1 MEKKEKEHIK
11 ICGISIW
18 RILAYFV
25 VYSVAGFII
34 ETIFG
39 LLTKGVLESR
49 KSFLYGPFCS
59 IYGLGAVLMI
69 LPLQKYKKNNYT
81 LFFAGFFIG
90 SIIEYMVSLVGEL
103 IFHIKWWDY
112 SDQMFNINGRICVL
126 FSLFWGLLAIYLML
140 DINPRID
147 KFIDFVKSK
156 IPANYMKTVII
167 FSILFLSFDL
177 GITVYALQMFSVR
190 IIHENNLNVSNKQL
204 MDTLYEKIYVNDQ
217 KQKDFSLRHRAV
229 RQPIHLSLSRP
240 EPEPAADGAGVAA
253 HHLRLYPV
261 FGGRAAER
269 HPRHLLHMVHRH
281 GAGKGVGRFPL
292 YPLFPA
298 GHGGH
303 GAGLPAY
310 RRDGQHLLSVP
321 FAAAGLCHAVPGST
335 GAAVLCHPRP
345 GEILWLFCGSTVGAQ
360 LSGRAAAAKAEPAAQ
375 HGERLAVLWPD
386 GLSFRPRVGTP

>member
-112 SDQMFNINGRICVL
+112 SDQIFNINGRICVL
-126 FSLFWGLLAIYLML
+126 FSLFWGLLAIYLMS

-204 MDTLYEKIYVNDQ
+204 VDTLYEKIYVNDQ
-217 KQKDFSLRHRAV
+217 KQKDFIYKFFDNEKMIKTFPNIKIEDVDGNILFFRDYVKDIKPYYYNFRTNS
-229 RQPIHLSLSRP
+229 HLKLKYL
-240 EPEPAADGAGVAA
+240 ENVD
-253 HHLRLYPV
+253 
-261 FGGRAAER
+261 
-269 HPRHLLHMVHRH
+269 
-281 GAGKGVGRFPL
+281 K
-292 YPLFPA
+292 
-298 GHGGH
+298 
-303 GAGLPAY
+303 
-310 RRDGQHLLSVP
+310 
-321 FAAAGLCHAVPGST
+321 
-335 GAAVLCHPRP
+335 
-345 GEILWLFCGSTVGAQ
+345 
-360 LSGRAAAAKAEPAAQ
+360 
-375 HGERLAVLWPD
+375 
-386 GLSFRPRVGTP
+386 

>member
-126 FSLFWGLLAIYLML
+126 FSLFWGLLAIYLMS
-140 DINPRID
+140 DVNPRID

-217 KQKDFSLRHRAV
+217 KQKDFIYKFFDNEKMIKTFPNIKIEDVDGNILFFRDYVKDIKPYYYNFRTNS
-229 RQPIHLSLSRP
+229 HLKLKYL
-240 EPEPAADGAGVAA
+240 ENVD
-253 HHLRLYPV
+253 
-261 FGGRAAER
+261 
-269 HPRHLLHMVHRH
+269 
-281 GAGKGVGRFPL
+281 K
-292 YPLFPA
+292 
-298 GHGGH
+298 
-303 GAGLPAY
+303 
-310 RRDGQHLLSVP
+310 
-321 FAAAGLCHAVPGST
+321 
-335 GAAVLCHPRP
+335 
-345 GEILWLFCGSTVGAQ
+345 
-360 LSGRAAAAKAEPAAQ
+360 
-375 HGERLAVLWPD
+375 
-386 GLSFRPRVGTP
+386 

>member
-217 KQKDFSLRHRAV
+217 KQKDFIYKFFDNEKMIKTFPNIKIEDVDGNILFFRDYVKDVKPYYYNFRTNS
-229 RQPIHLSLSRP
+229 HLKLKYL
-240 EPEPAADGAGVAA
+240 ENVD
-253 HHLRLYPV
+253 
-261 FGGRAAER
+261 
-269 HPRHLLHMVHRH
+269 
-281 GAGKGVGRFPL
+281 K
-292 YPLFPA
+292 
-298 GHGGH
+298 
-303 GAGLPAY
+303 
-310 RRDGQHLLSVP
+310 
-321 FAAAGLCHAVPGST
+321 
-335 GAAVLCHPRP
+335 
-345 GEILWLFCGSTVGAQ
+345 
-360 LSGRAAAAKAEPAAQ
+360 
-375 HGERLAVLWPD
+375 
-386 GLSFRPRVGTP
+386 

>member
-177 GITVYALQMFSVR
+177 GITVYALQMFSLR

-217 KQKDFSLRHRAV
+217 KQKDFIYKFFDNEKMIKTFPNIKIEDVDGNILFFRDYVKDIKPYYYNFRTNS
-229 RQPIHLSLSRP
+229 HLKLKYL
-240 EPEPAADGAGVAA
+240 ENVD
-253 HHLRLYPV
+253 
-261 FGGRAAER
+261 
-269 HPRHLLHMVHRH
+269 
-281 GAGKGVGRFPL
+281 K
-292 YPLFPA
+292 
-298 GHGGH
+298 
-303 GAGLPAY
+303 
-310 RRDGQHLLSVP
+310 
-321 FAAAGLCHAVPGST
+321 
-335 GAAVLCHPRP
+335 
-345 GEILWLFCGSTVGAQ
+345 
-360 LSGRAAAAKAEPAAQ
+360 
-375 HGERLAVLWPD
+375 
-386 GLSFRPRVGTP
+386 

>member
-126 FSLFWGLLAIYLML
+126 FSLFWGLLAIYLMS

-204 MDTLYEKIYVNDQ
+204 VDTLYEKIYVNDQ
-217 KQKDFSLRHRAV
+217 KQKDFIYKFFDNEKMIKTFPNIKIEDVDGNILFFRDYVKDIKPYYYNFRTNS
-229 RQPIHLSLSRP
+229 HLKLKYL
-240 EPEPAADGAGVAA
+240 ENVD
-253 HHLRLYPV
+253 
-261 FGGRAAER
+261 
-269 HPRHLLHMVHRH
+269 
-281 GAGKGVGRFPL
+281 K
-292 YPLFPA
+292 
-298 GHGGH
+298 
-303 GAGLPAY
+303 
-310 RRDGQHLLSVP
+310 
-321 FAAAGLCHAVPGST
+321 
-335 GAAVLCHPRP
+335 
-345 GEILWLFCGSTVGAQ
+345 
-360 LSGRAAAAKAEPAAQ
+360 
-375 HGERLAVLWPD
+375 
-386 GLSFRPRVGTP
+386 

>member
-1 MEKKEKEHIK
+1 MEETREKEHIK

-39 LLTKGVLESR
+39 ILTKGVLESR

-90 SIIEYMVSLVGEL
+90 SIIEYMVSLIGEL

-126 FSLFWGLLAIYLML
+126 FSLFWGLLAIYLMS

-156 IPANYMKTVII
+156 IPANYMKTII
-167 FSILFLSFDL
+167 IVSIVFLSFDL
-177 GITVYALQMFSVR
+177 GITAYALQMFNVR

-204 MDTLYEKIYVNDQ
+204 MDNLYEKVYINDQ
-217 KQKDFSLRHRAV
+217 KQKDFIYKFFDDEKMIKTFPNIKIEDVDGNILFFRNYVKDIKPYYYNFRANS
-229 RQPIHLSLSRP
+229 HLKLKYF
-240 EPEPAADGAGVAA
+240 EEVD
-253 HHLRLYPV
+253 Y
-261 FGGRAAER
+261 
-269 HPRHLLHMVHRH
+269 
-281 GAGKGVGRFPL
+281 
-292 YPLFPA
+292 
-298 GHGGH
+298 
-303 GAGLPAY
+303 
-310 RRDGQHLLSVP
+310 
-321 FAAAGLCHAVPGST
+321 
-335 GAAVLCHPRP
+335 
-345 GEILWLFCGSTVGAQ
+345 
-360 LSGRAAAAKAEPAAQ
+360 
-375 HGERLAVLWPD
+375 
-386 GLSFRPRVGTP
+386 

>member
-1 MEKKEKEHIK
+1 MEKKKKEHIK

-34 ETIFG
+34 KTIFG

-112 SDQMFNINGRICVL
+112 SDQMFNINGRICIL
-126 FSLFWGLLAIYLML
+126 FSLFWGLLAIYLMS

-217 KQKDFSLRHRAV
+217 KQKDFIYKFFDNEKMIKTFPNIKIEDVDGNILFFRDYVKDIKPYYYNFRTNS
-229 RQPIHLSLSRP
+229 HLKLNYL
-240 EPEPAADGAGVAA
+240 ENVE
-253 HHLRLYPV
+253 
-261 FGGRAAER
+261 
-269 HPRHLLHMVHRH
+269 
-281 GAGKGVGRFPL
+281 
-292 YPLFPA
+292 
-298 GHGGH
+298 
-303 GAGLPAY
+303 
-310 RRDGQHLLSVP
+310 
-321 FAAAGLCHAVPGST
+321 
-335 GAAVLCHPRP
+335 
-345 GEILWLFCGSTVGAQ
+345 
-360 LSGRAAAAKAEPAAQ
+360 
-375 HGERLAVLWPD
+375 
-386 GLSFRPRVGTP
+386 

>member
-177 GITVYALQMFSVR
+177 GLTVYALQMFSVR

-217 KQKDFSLRHRAV
+217 KQKDFIYKFFDNEKMIKTFPNIKIEDVDGNILFFRDYVKDIKPYYYNFRTNS
-229 RQPIHLSLSRP
+229 HLKLKYL
-240 EPEPAADGAGVAA
+240 ENVE
-253 HHLRLYPV
+253 
-261 FGGRAAER
+261 
-269 HPRHLLHMVHRH
+269 
-281 GAGKGVGRFPL
+281 
-292 YPLFPA
+292 
-298 GHGGH
+298 
-303 GAGLPAY
+303 
-310 RRDGQHLLSVP
+310 
-321 FAAAGLCHAVPGST
+321 
-335 GAAVLCHPRP
+335 
-345 GEILWLFCGSTVGAQ
+345 
-360 LSGRAAAAKAEPAAQ
+360 
-375 HGERLAVLWPD
+375 
-386 GLSFRPRVGTP
+386 

>member
-1 MEKKEKEHIK
+1 MEEIKKKEHIK

-39 LLTKGVLESR
+39 ILTKGVLESR

-90 SIIEYMVSLVGEL
+90 SIIEYMVSLIGEL

-126 FSLFWGLLAIYLML
+126 FSLFWGLLAIYLMS

-156 IPANYMKTVII
+156 IPANYMKTII
-167 FSILFLSFDL
+167 IVSIVFLSFDL
-177 GITVYALQMFSVR
+177 GITAYALQMFSVR

-204 MDTLYEKIYVNDQ
+204 MDNLYEKVYINYK
-217 KQKDFSLRHRAV
+217 KQKDFIYKFFDDEKMIKTFPNIKIEDVDGNILFFRNYVKDIKPYYYNFRANS
-229 RQPIHLSLSRP
+229 HLKLKYF
-240 EPEPAADGAGVAA
+240 EEVD
-253 HHLRLYPV
+253 Y
-261 FGGRAAER
+261 
-269 HPRHLLHMVHRH
+269 
-281 GAGKGVGRFPL
+281 
-292 YPLFPA
+292 
-298 GHGGH
+298 
-303 GAGLPAY
+303 
-310 RRDGQHLLSVP
+310 
-321 FAAAGLCHAVPGST
+321 
-335 GAAVLCHPRP
+335 
-345 GEILWLFCGSTVGAQ
+345 
-360 LSGRAAAAKAEPAAQ
+360 
-375 HGERLAVLWPD
+375 
-386 GLSFRPRVGTP
+386 

>member
-126 FSLFWGLLAIYLML
+126 FSLFWGLLAIYLMS

-167 FSILFLSFDL
+167 VSILFLSFDL

-217 KQKDFSLRHRAV
+217 KQKDFIYKFFDNEKMIKTFPNIKIEDVDGNILFFRDYVKDIKPYYYNFRTNF
-229 RQPIHLSLSRP
+229 HLKLKYL
-240 EPEPAADGAGVAA
+240 ENVE
-253 HHLRLYPV
+253 
-261 FGGRAAER
+261 
-269 HPRHLLHMVHRH
+269 
-281 GAGKGVGRFPL
+281 
-292 YPLFPA
+292 
-298 GHGGH
+298 
-303 GAGLPAY
+303 
-310 RRDGQHLLSVP
+310 
-321 FAAAGLCHAVPGST
+321 
-335 GAAVLCHPRP
+335 
-345 GEILWLFCGSTVGAQ
+345 
-360 LSGRAAAAKAEPAAQ
+360 
-375 HGERLAVLWPD
+375 
-386 GLSFRPRVGTP
+386 

>member
-1 MEKKEKEHIK
+1 MEKKKKEHIK

-126 FSLFWGLLAIYLML
+126 FSLFWGLLAIYLMS

-217 KQKDFSLRHRAV
+217 KQKDFIYKFFDNEKMIKTFPNIKIEDVDGNILFFRNYVKDIKPYYYNFRINS
-229 RQPIHLSLSRP
+229 HLKLKYL
-240 EPEPAADGAGVAA
+240 EEVD
-253 HHLRLYPV
+253 Y
-261 FGGRAAER
+261 
-269 HPRHLLHMVHRH
+269 
-281 GAGKGVGRFPL
+281 
-292 YPLFPA
+292 
-298 GHGGH
+298 
-303 GAGLPAY
+303 
-310 RRDGQHLLSVP
+310 
-321 FAAAGLCHAVPGST
+321 
-335 GAAVLCHPRP
+335 
-345 GEILWLFCGSTVGAQ
+345 
-360 LSGRAAAAKAEPAAQ
+360 
-375 HGERLAVLWPD
+375 
-386 GLSFRPRVGTP
+386 

>member
-126 FSLFWGLLAIYLML
+126 FSLFWGLLAIYLMS

-204 MDTLYEKIYVNDQ
+204 VDTLYEKIYVNDQ
-217 KQKDFSLRHRAV
+217 KQKDFIYKFFDNEKMIKTFPNIKIEDVDGNILFFRDYFKDIKPYYYNFRTNS
-229 RQPIHLSLSRP
+229 HLKLKYL
-240 EPEPAADGAGVAA
+240 ENVD
-253 HHLRLYPV
+253 
-261 FGGRAAER
+261 
-269 HPRHLLHMVHRH
+269 
-281 GAGKGVGRFPL
+281 K
-292 YPLFPA
+292 
-298 GHGGH
+298 
-303 GAGLPAY
+303 
-310 RRDGQHLLSVP
+310 
-321 FAAAGLCHAVPGST
+321 
-335 GAAVLCHPRP
+335 
-345 GEILWLFCGSTVGAQ
+345 
-360 LSGRAAAAKAEPAAQ
+360 
-375 HGERLAVLWPD
+375 
-386 GLSFRPRVGTP
+386 

>member
-1 MEKKEKEHIK
+1 MEETKKKEHIK

-39 LLTKGVLESR
+39 ILTKGVLESR

-90 SIIEYMVSLVGEL
+90 SIIEYMVSLIGEL

-126 FSLFWGLLAIYLML
+126 FSLFWGLLAIYLMS

-156 IPANYMKTVII
+156 IPANYMKTII
-167 FSILFLSFDL
+167 IVSIVFLSFDL
-177 GITVYALQMFSVR
+177 GITAYALQMFSVR

-204 MDTLYEKIYVNDQ
+204 MDNLYEKVYINDQ
-217 KQKDFSLRHRAV
+217 KQKDFIYKFFDDEKMIKTFPNIKIEDVDGNILFFRNYVKDIKPYYYNFRANS
-229 RQPIHLSLSRP
+229 HLKLKYF
-240 EPEPAADGAGVAA
+240 EEVD
-253 HHLRLYPV
+253 Y
-261 FGGRAAER
+261 
-269 HPRHLLHMVHRH
+269 
-281 GAGKGVGRFPL
+281 
-292 YPLFPA
+292 
-298 GHGGH
+298 
-303 GAGLPAY
+303 
-310 RRDGQHLLSVP
+310 
-321 FAAAGLCHAVPGST
+321 
-335 GAAVLCHPRP
+335 
-345 GEILWLFCGSTVGAQ
+345 
-360 LSGRAAAAKAEPAAQ
+360 
-375 HGERLAVLWPD
+375 
-386 GLSFRPRVGTP
+386 

>member
-1 MEKKEKEHIK
+1 MEKKVKEHIK

-112 SDQMFNINGRICVL
+112 SDQIFNINGRICVL
-126 FSLFWGLLAIYLML
+126 FSLFWGLLAIYLMS

-217 KQKDFSLRHRAV
+217 KQKDFIYKFFDNEKMIKTFPNIKIEDVDGNILFFRDYVKDIKPYYYNFRTNS
-229 RQPIHLSLSRP
+229 HLKLKYL
-240 EPEPAADGAGVAA
+240 ENVD
-253 HHLRLYPV
+253 
-261 FGGRAAER
+261 
-269 HPRHLLHMVHRH
+269 
-281 GAGKGVGRFPL
+281 K
-292 YPLFPA
+292 
-298 GHGGH
+298 
-303 GAGLPAY
+303 
-310 RRDGQHLLSVP
+310 
-321 FAAAGLCHAVPGST
+321 
-335 GAAVLCHPRP
+335 
-345 GEILWLFCGSTVGAQ
+345 
-360 LSGRAAAAKAEPAAQ
+360 
-375 HGERLAVLWPD
+375 
-386 GLSFRPRVGTP
+386 

>member
-90 SIIEYMVSLVGEL
+90 SIIEYMVSLAGEL

-126 FSLFWGLLAIYLML
+126 FSLFWGLLAIYLMS

-217 KQKDFSLRHRAV
+217 KQKDFIYKFFDNEKMIKTFPNIKIEDVDGNILFFRDYVKDIKPYYYNFRTNS
-229 RQPIHLSLSRP
+229 HLKLKYL
-240 EPEPAADGAGVAA
+240 ENVD
-253 HHLRLYPV
+253 
-261 FGGRAAER
+261 
-269 HPRHLLHMVHRH
+269 
-281 GAGKGVGRFPL
+281 K
-292 YPLFPA
+292 
-298 GHGGH
+298 
-303 GAGLPAY
+303 
-310 RRDGQHLLSVP
+310 
-321 FAAAGLCHAVPGST
+321 
-335 GAAVLCHPRP
+335 
-345 GEILWLFCGSTVGAQ
+345 
-360 LSGRAAAAKAEPAAQ
+360 
-375 HGERLAVLWPD
+375 
-386 GLSFRPRVGTP
+386 

>member
-156 IPANYMKTVII
+156 IPANYMKTLII

-217 KQKDFSLRHRAV
+217 KQKDFIYKFFDNEKMIKTFPNIKIEDVDGNILFFRDYVKDIKPYYYNFRTNS
-229 RQPIHLSLSRP
+229 HLKLKYL
-240 EPEPAADGAGVAA
+240 ENVD
-253 HHLRLYPV
+253 
-261 FGGRAAER
+261 
-269 HPRHLLHMVHRH
+269 
-281 GAGKGVGRFPL
+281 K
-292 YPLFPA
+292 
-298 GHGGH
+298 
-303 GAGLPAY
+303 
-310 RRDGQHLLSVP
+310 
-321 FAAAGLCHAVPGST
+321 
-335 GAAVLCHPRP
+335 
-345 GEILWLFCGSTVGAQ
+345 
-360 LSGRAAAAKAEPAAQ
+360 
-375 HGERLAVLWPD
+375 
-386 GLSFRPRVGTP
+386 